1 MKPILVHVH
10 VFYAELWDE
19 LAKCV
24 QNIKPFPFVLYV
36 TMVKADDTLKAKILE
51 AFPSAHIE
59 VVENRG
65 FDVAPFLHVIN
76 NLDLDEFSYIV
87 KLHTKRDIPFEKGSF
102 KGLVGD
108 IWRKKLLYF
117 VSSEDIF
124 KKYIQEFDRN
134 SKVGMQAQYELIV
147 RRDFYDMYS
156 SKQTKKFIVNHGLP
170 MVKYRFVAGT
180 MFVVRAHLFKEIQ
193 RLGIKSADFPEVI
206 GRPKQPQL
214 AHIFERLFGYFVYAQ
229 GFELKD
235 GAVSWEIQR
244 NHLNWFEFFYLLRP
258 VVRAFFQKKI
268 TKSGELCIK
277 ICKIPLPVGW
287 IKHKN

>member
-87 KLHTKRDIPFEKGSF
+87 KLHTKRDILSSKEAF
-102 KGLVGD
+102 KNLFGNL
-108 IWRKKLLYF
+108 WRKKLLYF
-117 VSSEDIF
+117 VSSADIF
-124 KKYIQEFDRN
+124 KRYIQEFDN
-134 SKVGMQAQYELIV
+134 DPKIGMQAQYELIM
-147 RRDFYDMYS
+147 RRDFYDKWS
-156 SKQTKKFIVNHGLP
+156 CKQAQKFILAHNLP
-170 MVKYRFVAGT
+170 LVKYHFVAGT
-180 MFVVRAHLFKEIQ
+180 MFVARAHLFKEIQ
-193 RLGIKSADFPEVI
+193 KLGIKSADFPEVV
-206 GRPKQPQL
+206 GRSKQPQL

-229 GFELKD
+229 GFVLKD
-235 GAVSWEIQR
+235 GLVSWKIQR
-244 NHLNWFEFFYLLRP
+244 NYLNWFEFSYLLRL
-258 VVRAFFQKKI
+258 VVRVFYQKKI
-268 TKSGELCIK
+268 TKSEKLCIK

>member
-1 MKPILVHVH
+1 M
-10 VFYAELWDE
+10 W
-19 LAKCV
+19 
-24 QNIKPFPFVLYV
+24 
-36 TMVKADDTLKAKILE
+36 ADRHKERRIYY
-51 AFPSAHIE
+51 FCSG
-59 VVENRG
+59 VVITS
-65 FDVAPFLHVIN
+65 DVR
-76 NLDLDEFSYIV
+76 E
-87 KLHTKRDIPFEKGSF
+87 R
-102 KGLVGD
+102 
-108 IWRKKLLYF
+108 
-117 VSSEDIF
+117 
-124 KKYIQEFDRN
+124 YIQEFDN
-134 SKVGMQAQYELIV
+134 DPKIGMQAQYELIV

-244 NHLNWFEFFYLLRP
+244 NHLNRFEFFYLLRP
-258 VVRAFFQKKI
+258 VVRVFYQKKV
-268 TKSGELCIK
+268 TKTGKLCIK
-277 ICKIPLPVGW
+277 IFKIPLPMSW
-287 IKHKN
+287 FKHKN

>member
-108 IWRKKLLYF
+108 IWRKRLLYF
-117 VSSEDIF
+117 VSSADIF
-124 KKYIQEFDRN
+124 KRYIQEFDN
-134 SKVGMQAQYELIV
+134 DPKIGMQAQYELIV

-244 NHLNWFEFFYLLRP
+244 NHLNRFEFFYLLRP
-258 VVRAFFQKKI
+258 VVRVFYQKKV
-268 TKSGELCIK
+268 TKTGKLCIK
-277 ICKIPLPVGW
+277 IFKIPLPVGW

>member
-65 FDVAPFLHVIN
+65 FDVAPFLYVIN
-76 NLDLDEFSYIV
+76 NIDLDEFSYIV
-87 KLHTKRDIPFEKGSF
+87 KLHTKRDILSSKEAF
-102 KGLVGD
+102 KNLFGNL
-108 IWRKKLLYF
+108 WRKKLLYF
-117 VSSEDIF
+117 VSSADIF
-124 KKYIQEFDRN
+124 KRYIQEFDN
-134 SKVGMQAQYELIV
+134 NPKIGMQAQYELIM

-229 GFELKD
+229 GFVLKD
-235 GAVSWEIQR
+235 GLVSWKIQR
-244 NHLNWFEFFYLLRP
+244 NHLNWFELSYLLRP
-258 VVRAFFQKKI
+258 VVRAFYQKKI
-268 TKSGELCIK
+268 TKSGKLCIK

>member
-36 TMVKADDTLKAKILE
+36 TMVKTDDELKAKILE
-51 AFPSAHIE
+51 AFPSAYIE

-87 KLHTKRDIPFEKGSF
+87 KLHTKRDIPFIKGVF

-117 VSSEDIF
+117 VSSADIF
-124 KKYIQEFDRN
+124 KRYIQVFDN
-134 SKVGMQAQYELIV
+134 DPKIGMQAQYELIV
-147 RRDFYDMYS
+147 RRDFYDEWS
-156 SKQTKKFIVNHGLP
+156 CKQVQKFILAHHLP

-180 MFVVRAHLFKEIQ
+180 MFVARAHLFKEIQ
-193 RLGIKSADFPEVI
+193 KLGIKTDDFPKVL

-214 AHIFERLFGYFVYAQ
+214 AHVFERLFGYFVYAQ
-229 GFELKD
+229 GFVLRD
-235 GAVSWEIQR
+235 GIVSLAKQSK
-244 NHLNWFEFFYLLRP
+244 HLNWFEFYYLFYP
-258 VVRAFFQKKI
+258 VIRFFYQKKI
-268 TKSGELCIK
+268 TKSGKLCVK
-277 ICKIPLPVGW
+277 ICKIPLPVSW

>member
-36 TMVKADDTLKAKILE
+36 TMVKADDELKAKIL
-51 AFPSAHIE
+51 ASFPDAHIE
-59 VVENRG
+59 MVENRG

-108 IWRKKLLYF
+108 IWRKRLLYF
-117 VSSEDIF
+117 VSSADIF
-124 KKYIQEFDRN
+124 KRYIQEFDN
-134 SKVGMQAQYELIV
+134 DPKIGMQAQYELIV

-244 NHLNWFEFFYLLRP
+244 NHLNKFEFFYLLRP
-258 VVRAFFQKKI
+258 VVRVFYQKKV
-268 TKSGELCIK
+268 TKTGKLCIK
-277 ICKIPLPVGW
+277 IFKIPLPMSW
-287 IKHKN
+287 FKHKN